1 MSFRSRV
8 RDWLSEDQQPV
19 LQEVAEAGP
28 SILPKFVERSGVEY
42 GIPDGGLT
50 EYNQGI
56 GAATQTDRRSAMQQL
71 FEAYVACPWAWA
83 CVNVIARTI
92 TAGGLVTDWDTDT
105 GEGDQEEPDKPPE
118 VVALEQL
125 LAYCNPQEDIRQ
137 LMRNVLV
144 DLLVFG
150 DSFIEVVW
158 WGSQPVALY
167 SLDSASM
174 MPLADK
180 HGTVTGYVQLTDFG
194 QRAEF
199 EPRDVIHI
207 SMDAPRGGVFGISPT
222 QAALLP
228 ITAWLFAASC
238 GKEMFRKG
246 LPPNIHA
253 DFPAGASQ
261 PEMNRWS
268 AQYSARHIGP
278 RNLGTPI
285 MTKGGAKLAELQ
297 TGKTQD
303 VLEFLN
309 QKRDEIISDYGC
321 YPAKVGVI
329 ESGNLGGGTGESQD
343 KGFRVNTCQPTAN
356 TVLEKINFH
365 IVKQGFGI
373 TGWKVKFGE
382 FDWRDSLVVEQIR
395 DMRLRNGSWILDKY
409 RADIGEPAVPGG
421 DKPVLVDRQNLV
433 LWEDMEAMSK
443 AVVAN
448 KNAPAAAAALGMAP
462 PGQMQPGQ
470 EPGQEP
476 QQPPGGKQDG
486 QKDDG
491 KPGESLRQVQ
501 WQRYRARLAEAR
513 RPVAA
518 LEAYRDELGDRAGDD
533 G

>member
-1 MSFRSRV
+1 MPLRTWV
-8 RDWLSEDQQPV
+8 KNWLDKDSQPV
-19 LQEVAEAGP
+19 LEEVAEAGP
-28 SILPKFVERSGVEY
+28 AVLPKFVERSGVEY

-50 EYNQGI
+50 EFNQGV

-71 FEAYVACPWAWA
+71 FEAYVACPWSWA

-92 TAGGLVTDWDTDT
+92 TAGGLVMDWDSDT
-105 GEGDQEEPDKPPE
+105 GEGDQEEPEKPPE

-125 LAYCNPQEDIRQ
+125 IAYCNPQEDIRQ
-137 LMRNVLV
+137 LMRNVIV

-228 ITAWLFAASC
+228 ITAWLFAAST

-246 LPPNIHA
+246 LPAQIHA
-253 DFPAGASQ
+253 DFPAGASKT
-261 PEMNRWS
+261 ETDRWS
-268 AQYSARHIGP
+268 AQYSSRHIGP

-285 MTKGGAKLAELQ
+285 ITKGGAKLAELQ
-297 TGKTQD
+297 TGKTAD
-303 VLEFLN
+303 VLSFLN

-329 ESGNLGGGTGESQD
+329 ESGNLGGGTSEGQD
-343 KGFRVNTCQPTAN
+343 KSFRVNTCAPVSEL
-356 TVLEKINFH
+356 VLEKFNFS
-365 IVKQGFGI
+365 VTVNGFGVK
-373 TGWKVKFGE
+373 GWKVKFKDI
-382 FDWRDSLVVEQIR
+382 DWRDSLVIEQIR
-395 DMRLRNGSWILDKY
+395 DMRLRNGAWILDKY
-409 RADIGEPAVPGG
+409 RTDIGEPSVEGG
-421 DKPVLVDRQNLV
+421 DKAVLVDRQNLV

-443 AVVAN
+443 AVVAS

-462 PGQMQPGQ
+462 PGQQQPGQ
-470 EPGQEP
+470 EPAQP
-476 QQPPGGKQDG
+476 APPGQGG
-486 QKDDG
+486 QQDDG
-491 KPGESLRQVQ
+491 KPGESLRAVQ
-501 WQRYRARLAEAR
+501 WQRYRARLAEAHG

-518 LEAYRDELGDRAGDD
+518 LEAYRDELGDRAE
-533 G
+533 

>member
-1 MSFRSRV
+1 
-8 RDWLSEDQQPV
+8 LASEIARRES
-19 LQEVAEAGP
+19 L
-28 SILPKFVERSGVEY
+28 VERVAAARRQPSWYSWQISEARAAAQPPVRALQRAGVEY

-56 GAATQTDRRSAMQQL
+56 GAATQTDRRSMMQQL

-83 CVNVIARTI
+83 CVNAIARTI
-92 TAGGLVTDWDTDT
+92 TAGGLVMDWDSDA
-105 GEGDQEEPDKPPE
+105 GEGDQDEPEKPE
-118 VVALEQL
+118 NVLALERL
-125 LAYCNPQEDIRQ
+125 LAYVNPEEDIRQ
-137 LMRNVLV
+137 LMRNVIV

-150 DSFIEVVW
+150 DAFIEVVW

-228 ITAWLFAASC
+228 ITAWLFAAST

-246 LPPNIHA
+246 LPAQIHA
-253 DFPAGASQ
+253 DFPAGTSA

-268 AQYSARHIGP
+268 AQYSSRHIGP
-278 RNLGTPI
+278 RNLGVPI

-297 TGKTQD
+297 AGKVKD
-303 VLEFLN
+303 VLEFLD

-343 KGFRVNTCQPTAN
+343 KGFRVNTCAPTAEL
-356 TVLEKINFH
+356 VLEKFNFA
-365 IVKQGFGI
+365 VTRNGFGI
-373 TGWKVKFGE
+373 EGWKVKFRDI
-382 FDWRDSLVVEQIR
+382 DWRDSLVIEQIR
-395 DMRLRNGSWILDKY
+395 DMRLRNGAWILDKY
-409 RADIGEPAVPGG
+409 RADIGEPPVPGG
-421 DKPVLVDRQNLV
+421 DQAVLVDRQNIV
-433 LWEDMEAMSK
+433 VWADIPAMSK
-443 AVVAN
+443 AMVAA
-448 KNAPAAAAALGMAP
+448 KGAPAYAAGE
-462 PGQMQPGQ
+462 PGFGGPQQPGQ
-470 EPGQEP
+470 
-476 QQPPGGKQDG
+476 QQPDG

-491 KPGESLRQVQ
+491 KPGESLRAVQ
-501 WQRYRARLAEAR
+501 WQRYRARLAEAQAQR
-513 RPVAA
+513 RPAAA
-518 LEAYRDELGDRAGDD
+518 LEAYRAELGDLAE
-533 G
+533 